1 MTTSSKLNL
10 AELATSI
17 VRCFPSLNV
26 VEQRLSLEL
35 YRLLADGQPVPR
47 AALADRAGVT
57 VETVNR
63 ILDS

>member
-1 MTTSSKLNL
+1 MTTSSKLKL

-35 YRLLADGQPVPR
+35 KNEAQYGDVLQ
-47 AALADRAGVT
+47 
-57 VETVNR
+57 
-63 ILDS
+63 